1 MRRMLFMMGPLF
13 LTALFAMTSLAQAPA
28 EERPFSG
35 DEIGAAQQRLGRLRS
50 EALAAE
56 ERLRQAEQD
65 ANEAG
70 AVLQQAR
77 ERNAAAARALQI
89 ARHASAQA
97 SRSYEHES
105 MVFERLRKGET
116 AAARTRAAAGKP

>member
-1 MRRMLFMMGPLF
+1 MMGPLF
-13 LTALFAMTSLAQAPA
+13 LAALFTMPALAQAPA
-28 EERPFSG
+28 EERPFAR
-35 DEIGAAQQRLGRLRS
+35 DDIGAAQQQLGRLRS

-89 ARHASAQA
+89 ARETSAQA
-97 SRSYEHES
+97 SRTYEHES
-105 MVFERLRKGET
+105 MAFERLRKGET
-116 AAARTRAAAGKP
+116 AAARVKAAAGKP